1 LRRQDL
7 SKTLFVIAT
16 LLSLSPVTG
25 CGSVA
30 GNNVD
35 GPVVIA
41 SVTAEHSTLYPLG
54 NTDVTCS
61 ATSKDGSTLSYKWV
75 SNDGT
80 ITGEGP
86 TINYEAPMT
95 YGDFNIMV
103 IVTDSQGNSSTGS
116 TKVTVIVRDPSKC
129 CK

>member
-1 LRRQDL
+1 MCRQDL
-7 SKTLFVIAT
+7 AKTFFVISI
-16 LLSLSPVTG
+16 LLSLALANG
-25 CGSVA
+25 CGSAA
-30 GNNVD
+30 GSNTD

-54 NTDVTCS
+54 NTNVTCS
-61 ATSKDGSTLSYKWV
+61 ATSKDGSTLSYKWI

-80 ITGEGP
+80 ITGEGA
-86 TINYEAPMT
+86 TIKYEAPKT

-103 IVTDSQGNSSTGS
+103 IVTDSKGNSSTGS